1 MRVWDS
7 EGGRSLWYCMCVF
20 LLVFCS
26 LGFYRPLLPA
36 SALLLY
42 ITSNKSLAVN
52 LLQQTKMR
60 VFIRHRPLTG
70 TLVSIFIFFYR
81 NLLKSHIRAVEFFH
95 VLVSW
100 LVCSSDLLMIKR
112 SIFHFLTVVWRITRP
127 NDFELNQIKR
137 RRFFESWLVFTEH
150 N

>member
-70 TLVSIFIFFYR
+70 TLVSIFIFF
-81 NLLKSHIRAVEFFH
+81 LQKSTQKSHQGSWIFPCAHVMACLQFWFTDDKEIYLSLSHCGLTDNPSEWLRIESDKKAQIFWKLACFH
-95 VLVSW
+95 W
-100 LVCSSDLLMIKR
+100 A
-112 SIFHFLTVVWRITRP
+112 
-127 NDFELNQIKR
+127 
-137 RRFFESWLVFTEH
+137 
-150 N
+150 